1 MTTNLDH
8 QWMPFTDNREF
19 QLAPQLFVRAEGLSY
34 WTTDGRELLD
44 GSSGLFCCAAGHGR
58 TEIAEAVSKQLMTL
72 DFTPHFQRASPL
84 SFELAERLSELLP
97 EGMTKLFFTNSGS
110 ESVDSAMKIALA
122 YHRARGEGQ
131 RTRFVSREWAYHGV
145 NFGGV
150 ALSGMMR
157 NRQAFAAGGLP
168 HVSHMRHTWQED
180 QRYQL
185 GEPDS
190 NSGYDLAGDLERIIA
205 THGADSI
212 AACFVEPITGSFGVY
227 VPPAGY
233 LKRLRDICDK
243 HNILLVFDEVITG
256 FGRTGKAFAA
266 QSFDVK
272 PDIITMAKALTNG
285 AIPMGAVAVDQSIFD
300 TVVGA
305 SKGNGPEFF
314 HGYTY
319 SGHPVACAAALASL
333 DIYRDED
340 LFAKGEKLSPYFL
353 ENIAGLRGLPQVS
366 DLRGY
371 GMLSGIQL
379 TPGAAPGAKGARV
392 QRALYEAG
400 LHVKTTGDAI
410 IFAPALVA
418 QRQDVDAMIDILKF
432 TLGQEDI

>member
-19 QLAPQLFVRAEGLSY
+19 QRAPQLFVRAKGLSY
-34 WTTDGRELLD
+34 WTADGRELLD
-44 GSSGLFCCAAGHGR
+44 GSSGLFCSAAGHGR
-58 TEIAEAVSKQLMTL
+58 SEIAEAVSRQLMTL
-72 DFTPHFQRASPL
+72 DFTPHFQRGSPL

-97 EGMTKLFFTNSGS
+97 EGLNKLFFTNSGS

-157 NRQAFAAGGLP
+157 NRQTFAAGGLP
-168 HVSHMRHTWQED
+168 HVSHMRHTWQQE
-180 QRYQL
+180 QRFQL
-185 GEPDS
+185 GEP
-190 NSGYDLAGDLERIIA
+190 NSETDLASDLERIIA

-212 AACFVEPITGSFGVY
+212 AACFVEPIAGSIGVY

-233 LKRLRDICDK
+233 LKRLRDICDT
-243 HNILLVFDEVITG
+243 HGILLVFDEVITG
-256 FGRTGKAFAA
+256 IGRTGKAFAA
-266 QSFDVK
+266 QSFNVK

-285 AIPMGAVAVDQSIFD
+285 AVPMGAVAVDQAIFD

-305 SKGNGPEFF
+305 SKGAGPEFF

-333 DIYRDED
+333 DIYRDEG

-353 ENIAGLRGLPQVS
+353 ECVSGLRGLPQVS

-371 GMLSGIQL
+371 GLLSGIQL
-379 TPGAAPGAKGARV
+379 TPGETPGAKGNRV

-400 LHVKTTGDAI
+400 LHVKITGDAI

-418 QRQDVDAMIDILKF
+418 ERQHVDAMIDILKT
-432 TLGQEDI
+432 TLGQENL

>member
-19 QLAPQLFVRAEGLSY
+19 QRAPQLFVRAKGLSY
-34 WTTDGRELLD
+34 WTADGRELLD
-44 GSSGLFCCAAGHGR
+44 GSSGLFCSAAGHGR
-58 TEIAEAVSKQLMTL
+58 SEIAEAVSRQLMTL
-72 DFTPHFQRASPL
+72 DFTPHFQRGSPL

-97 EGMTKLFFTNSGS
+97 EGLNKLFFTNSGS

-157 NRQAFAAGGLP
+157 NRQTFAAGGLP
-168 HVSHMRHTWQED
+168 HVSHMRHTWQQE
-180 QRYQL
+180 QRFQL
-185 GEPDS
+185 GEP
-190 NSGYDLAGDLERIIA
+190 NSETDLASDLERIIA

-212 AACFVEPITGSFGVY
+212 AACFVEPIAGSIGVY

-233 LKRLRDICDK
+233 LKRLRDICDT
-243 HNILLVFDEVITG
+243 HGILLVFDEVITG
-256 FGRTGKAFAA
+256 IGRTGKAFAA
-266 QSFDVK
+266 QSFNVK

-285 AIPMGAVAVDQSIFD
+285 AVPMGAVAVDQAIFD

-305 SKGNGPEFF
+305 SKGAGPEFF

-333 DIYRDED
+333 DIYRDEN

-353 ENIAGLRGLPQVS
+353 ECVSGLRGLPQVS

-371 GMLSGIQL
+371 GLLSGIQL
-379 TPGAAPGAKGARV
+379 TPGETPGAKGNRV

-418 QRQDVDAMIDILKF
+418 ERQHVDAMIDILKT
-432 TLGQEDI
+432 TLGQENL

>member
-1 MTTNLDH
+1 MATNLDH

-19 QLAPQLFVRAEGLSY
+19 QRAPQLFVRAEGLRY
-34 WTTDGRELLD
+34 WTEDGRELLD
-44 GSSGLFCCAAGHGR
+44 GSSGLFCSAAGHGR
-58 TEIAEAVSKQLMTL
+58 VEIAEAVAKQLMTL

-97 EGMTKLFFTNSGS
+97 EGLNKLFFTNSGS
-110 ESVDSAMKIALA
+110 ESVDSAMKMALA

-168 HVSHMRHTWQED
+168 HVSHMRHTWQEE

-185 GEPDS
+185 GEPNGS
-190 NSGYDLAGDLERIIA
+190 VDLASDLERIIA

-212 AACFVEPITGSFGVY
+212 AACFVEPIAGSIGVY
-227 VPPAGY
+227 VPPVGY

-243 HNILLVFDEVITG
+243 HGILLVFDEVITG
-256 FGRTGKAFAA
+256 LGRTGKPFAA

-285 AIPMGAVAVDQSIFD
+285 AIPMGAVAVDQAIFD

-333 DIYRDED
+333 DIYRRED
-340 LFAKGEKLSPYFL
+340 LFAKGAQLSPYFL
-353 ENIAGLRGLPQVS
+353 ECLSGLRGLPQVC

-379 TPGAAPGAKGARV
+379 TPGQAPGAKGGVV
-392 QRALYEAG
+392 QRALYDAG

-410 IFAPALVA
+410 IFAPALVSE
-418 QRQDVDAMIDILKF
+418 RQDVDAMIDILKDV
-432 TLGQEDI
+432 LGRDQL

>member
-1 MTTNLDH
+1 MATNLDH

-19 QLAPQLFVRAEGLSY
+19 QRAPQMFVRAEGLRY
-34 WTTDGRELLD
+34 WTEDGRELLD
-44 GSSGLFCCAAGHGR
+44 GSSGLFCSAAGHGR
-58 TEIAEAVSKQLMTL
+58 PEIAEAVAKQLMTL

-84 SFELAERLSELLP
+84 SFALAERLSELLP
-97 EGMTKLFFTNSGS
+97 EGLNKLFFTNSGS
-110 ESVDSAMKIALA
+110 ESVDSAMKMALA

-168 HVSHMRHTWQED
+168 HVSHMRHTWQEE

-185 GEPDS
+185 GEPNGS
-190 NSGYDLAGDLERIIA
+190 VDLASDLERIIA

-212 AACFVEPITGSFGVY
+212 AACFVEPIAGSIGVY
-227 VPPAGY
+227 VPPVGY
-233 LKRLRDICDK
+233 LKRLREICDK
-243 HNILLVFDEVITG
+243 HGILLVFDEVITG
-256 FGRTGKAFAA
+256 LGRTGKPFAA

-285 AIPMGAVAVDQSIFD
+285 AIPMGAVAVDQAIFD
-300 TVVGA
+300 AVVGA

-333 DIYRDED
+333 DIYRRED
-340 LFAKGEKLSPYFL
+340 LFAKGAQLSPYFL
-353 ENIAGLRGLPQVS
+353 ECLSGLRGLPQVS

-379 TPGAAPGAKGARV
+379 TPGQAPGAKGGLV
-392 QRALYEAG
+392 QRALYDAG

-418 QRQDVDAMIDILKF
+418 ARQDVDSMMDILKDV
-432 TLGQEDI
+432 LGRDQL

>member
-19 QLAPQLFVRAEGLSY
+19 QRAPQLFVRAKGLSY
-34 WTTDGRELLD
+34 WTADGRELLD
-44 GSSGLFCCAAGHGR
+44 GSSGLFCSAAGHGR
-58 TEIAEAVSKQLMTL
+58 SEIAEAVSRQLMTL
-72 DFTPHFQRASPL
+72 DFTPHFQRGSPL

-97 EGMTKLFFTNSGS
+97 EGLNKLFFTNSGS

-157 NRQAFAAGGLP
+157 NRQTFAAGGLP
-168 HVSHMRHTWQED
+168 HVSHMRHTWQQE
-180 QRYQL
+180 QRFQL
-185 GEPDS
+185 GEP
-190 NSGYDLAGDLERIIA
+190 NSDTDLASDLERIIA

-212 AACFVEPITGSFGVY
+212 AACFVEPIAGSIGVY

-233 LKRLRDICDK
+233 LKRLRDICDT
-243 HNILLVFDEVITG
+243 HGILLVFDEVITG
-256 FGRTGKAFAA
+256 IGRTGKAFAA
-266 QSFDVK
+266 QSFNVK

-285 AIPMGAVAVDQSIFD
+285 AVPMGAVAVDQAIFD

-305 SKGNGPEFF
+305 SKGAGPEFF

-353 ENIAGLRGLPQVS
+353 ECVSGLRGLPQVS

-371 GMLSGIQL
+371 GLLSGIQL
-379 TPGAAPGAKGARV
+379 TPGETPGAKGNRV

-418 QRQDVDAMIDILKF
+418 ERQHVDAMIDILKT
-432 TLGQEDI
+432 TLGQENL

>member
-19 QLAPQLFVRAEGLSY
+19 QRAPQLFVRAKGLSY
-34 WTTDGRELLD
+34 WTADGRELLD
-44 GSSGLFCCAAGHGR
+44 GSSGLFCSAAGHGR
-58 TEIAEAVSKQLMTL
+58 SEIAEAVSRQLMTL
-72 DFTPHFQRASPL
+72 DFTPHFQRGSPL

-97 EGMTKLFFTNSGS
+97 AGLNKLFFTNSGS

-168 HVSHMRHTWQED
+168 HVSHMRHTWQQE
-180 QRYQL
+180 QRFQL
-185 GEPDS
+185 GEP
-190 NSGYDLAGDLERIIA
+190 NSDIDLASDLERIIA

-212 AACFVEPITGSFGVY
+212 AACFVEPIAGSIGVY

-243 HNILLVFDEVITG
+243 HGVLLVFDEVITG
-256 FGRTGKAFAA
+256 IGRTGKAFAA
-266 QSFDVK
+266 QSFNVK

-285 AIPMGAVAVDQSIFD
+285 AVPMGAVAVDQAIFD

-305 SKGNGPEFF
+305 SKGDGPEFL

-353 ENIAGLRGLPQVS
+353 ECVSGLRGLPQVS

-379 TPGAAPGAKGARV
+379 TPGETPGAKGNHV

-418 QRQDVDAMIDILKF
+418 ERHHVDAMIDILKT
-432 TLGQEDI
+432 TLGQENL

>member
-19 QLAPQLFVRAEGLSY
+19 QRAPQLFVRAEGLSY
-34 WTTDGRELLD
+34 WTADGRELLD
-44 GSSGLFCCAAGHGR
+44 GSSGLFCSAAGHGR
-58 TEIAEAVSKQLMTL
+58 SEIAEAVSKQLMIL
-72 DFTPHFQRASPL
+72 DFTPHFQRGSPL

-97 EGMTKLFFTNSGS
+97 EGLNKLFFTNSGS

-168 HVSHMRHTWQED
+168 HVSHMRHTWQEE
-180 QRYQL
+180 QRFQL
-185 GEPDS
+185 GEP
-190 NSGYDLAGDLERIIA
+190 NSDIDLASDLERIID

-212 AACFVEPITGSFGVY
+212 AACFVEPIAGSIGVY
-227 VPPAGY
+227 VPPVGY

-243 HNILLVFDEVITG
+243 HGILLVFDEVITG
-256 FGRTGKAFAA
+256 IGRTGKAFAA
-266 QSFDVK
+266 QSFNVK

-285 AIPMGAVAVDQSIFD
+285 AIPMGAVAVDQAIFE

-305 SKGNGPEFF
+305 SKGSGPEFF

-333 DIYRDED
+333 DIYRNED

-353 ENIAGLRGLPQVS
+353 ECVSGLRGLPQVS

-379 TPGAAPGAKGARV
+379 TPGEAPGAKGNRV

-418 QRQDVDAMIDILKF
+418 ERQHVDAMIDILKT
-432 TLGQEDI
+432 TLGQENL

>member
-1 MTTNLDH
+1 
-8 QWMPFTDNREF
+8 
-19 QLAPQLFVRAEGLSY
+19 
-34 WTTDGRELLD
+34 
-44 GSSGLFCCAAGHGR
+44 
-58 TEIAEAVSKQLMTL
+58 
-72 DFTPHFQRASPL
+72 
-84 SFELAERLSELLP
+84 
-97 EGMTKLFFTNSGS
+97 
-110 ESVDSAMKIALA
+110 
-122 YHRARGEGQ
+122 
-131 RTRFVSREWAYHGV
+131 VSREWAYHGV

-185 GEPDS
+185 GQPAQ
-190 NSGYDLAGDLERIIA
+190 GGDLASDLERIIA

-212 AACFVEPITGSFGVY
+212 AACFVEPIAGSIGVY

-233 LKRLRDICDK
+233 LQRLRDICDR
-243 HNILLVFDEVITG
+243 HGILLVFDEVITG
-256 FGRTGKAFAA
+256 FGRTGEAFAA
-266 QSFDVK
+266 QSFAVK

-285 AIPMGAVAVDQSIFD
+285 AIPMGAVAVDEAIYD
-300 TVVGA
+300 AVVGA
-305 SKGNGPEFF
+305 SQGQGPELF

-319 SGHPVACAAALASL
+319 SGHPAACAAALASL

-340 LFAKGEKLSPYFL
+340 LFGRGQQLAPYFMESL
-353 ENIAGLRGLPQVS
+353 GGLRGLPQVS

-371 GMLSGIQL
+371 GLLSGIQL
-379 TPGAAPGAKGARV
+379 TPGTSPGAKGAQV
-392 QRALYEAG
+392 QRALYDAG

-418 QRQDVDAMIDILKF
+418 SRSDVDAMFEVLKS
-432 TLGQEDI
+432 TLAEESL

>member
-19 QLAPQLFVRAEGLSY
+19 QQAPQLLVRAEGLRY
-34 WTTDGRELLD
+34 WTAEGRELLD
-44 GSSGLFCCAAGHGR
+44 GSSGLFCSAAGHGR
-58 TEIAEAVSKQLMTL
+58 GEIAEAVAKQLMTL

-97 EGMTKLFFTNSGS
+97 EGLNKLFFTNSGS
-110 ESVDSAMKIALA
+110 ESVDSAMKMALA

-168 HVSHMRHTWQED
+168 HVSHMRHTWEED

-185 GEPDS
+185 GQP
-190 NSGYDLAGDLERIIA
+190 NSRVDQAADLERIIA
-205 THGADSI
+205 THGGDSI
-212 AACFVEPITGSFGVY
+212 AACFVEPIAGSFGVY

-233 LKRLRDICDK
+233 LQRLRDICDR
-243 HNILLVFDEVITG
+243 HGILLVFDEVITG
-256 FGRTGKAFAA
+256 FGRTGKAFAS
-266 QSFDVK
+266 QSFGVK

-285 AIPMGAVAVDQSIFD
+285 AIPMGAVAVDQTIFN

-305 SKGNGPEFF
+305 SKGKGPEFF

-333 DIYRDED
+333 DIYRRED
-340 LFAKGEKLSPYFL
+340 LFVKGEQLSPYFL
-353 ENIAGLRGLPQVS
+353 ECLSGLRGLPQVS

-379 TPGAAPGAKGARV
+379 TPGEAPGLKGGRV
-392 QRALYEAG
+392 QRALYDAG
-400 LHVKTTGDAI
+400 MHVKTTGDAI

-418 QRQDVDAMIDILKF
+418 GREDVDAMIDILKT
-432 TLGQEDI
+432 TLAQENI

>member
-19 QLAPQLFVRAEGLSY
+19 QRAPQLFVRAKGLSY
-34 WTTDGRELLD
+34 WTADGRELLD
-44 GSSGLFCCAAGHGR
+44 GSSGLFCSAAGHGR
-58 TEIAEAVSKQLMTL
+58 SEIAEAVSRQLMTL
-72 DFTPHFQRASPL
+72 DFTPHFQRGSPL

-97 EGMTKLFFTNSGS
+97 EGLNKLFFTNSGS

-157 NRQAFAAGGLP
+157 NRQTFAAGGLP
-168 HVSHMRHTWQED
+168 HVSHMRHTWQQE
-180 QRYQL
+180 QRFQL
-185 GEPDS
+185 GEP
-190 NSGYDLAGDLERIIA
+190 NSDTDLASDLERIIA

-212 AACFVEPITGSFGVY
+212 AACFVEPIAGSIGVY

-233 LKRLRDICDK
+233 LKRLRDICAT
-243 HNILLVFDEVITG
+243 HGILLVFDEVITG
-256 FGRTGKAFAA
+256 IGRTGKAFAA
-266 QSFDVK
+266 QSFNVK

-285 AIPMGAVAVDQSIFD
+285 AVPMGAVAVDQAIFD

-305 SKGNGPEFF
+305 SKGAGPEFF

-353 ENIAGLRGLPQVS
+353 ECVSGLRGLPQVS

-371 GMLSGIQL
+371 GLLSGIQL
-379 TPGAAPGAKGARV
+379 TPGETPGAKGNRV

-418 QRQDVDAMIDILKF
+418 ERQHVDAMIDILKT
-432 TLGQEDI
+432 TLGQENL

>member
-19 QLAPQLFVRAEGLSY
+19 QRAPQLFVRAKGLSY
-34 WTTDGRELLD
+34 WTADGRELLD
-44 GSSGLFCCAAGHGR
+44 GSSGLFCSAAGHGR
-58 TEIAEAVSKQLMTL
+58 SEIAEAVSRQLMTL
-72 DFTPHFQRASPL
+72 DFTPHFQRGSPL

-97 EGMTKLFFTNSGS
+97 EGLNKLFFTNSGS

-157 NRQAFAAGGLP
+157 NRQTFAAGGLP
-168 HVSHMRHTWQED
+168 HVSHMRHTWQQE
-180 QRYQL
+180 QRFQL
-185 GEPDS
+185 GEP
-190 NSGYDLAGDLERIIA
+190 NSDTDLASDLERIIA

-212 AACFVEPITGSFGVY
+212 AACFVEPIAGSIGVY

-233 LKRLRDICDK
+233 LKRLRDICDT
-243 HNILLVFDEVITG
+243 HGILLVFDEVITG
-256 FGRTGKAFAA
+256 IGRTGKAFAA
-266 QSFDVK
+266 QSFNVK

-285 AIPMGAVAVDQSIFD
+285 AVPMGAVAVDQAIFD

-305 SKGNGPEFF
+305 SKGAGPEFF

-333 DIYRDED
+333 DIYRDEG

-353 ENIAGLRGLPQVS
+353 ECVSGLRGLPQVS

-371 GMLSGIQL
+371 GLLSGIQL
-379 TPGAAPGAKGARV
+379 TPGETPGAKGNRV

-418 QRQDVDAMIDILKF
+418 ERQHVDAMIDILKT
-432 TLGQEDI
+432 TLGQENL

>member
-1 MTTNLDH
+1 MATNLNH

-19 QLAPQLFVRAEGLSY
+19 HRAPQLFVRAEGVRY
-34 WTTDGRELLD
+34 WNAEGRELLD
-44 GSSGLFCCAAGHGR
+44 GSSGLFCSAAGHGR
-58 TEIAEAVSKQLMTL
+58 TEIAEAVCKQLLTL

-84 SFELAERLSELLP
+84 SFELAERLSDLLP
-97 EGMTKLFFTNSGS
+97 AGLNKLFFTNSGS

-122 YHRARGEGQ
+122 YHRARGEAQ

-157 NRQAFAAGGLP
+157 NRQAFATGGLP

-180 QRYQL
+180 QRFQL
-185 GEPDS
+185 GEPQQ
-190 NSGYDLAGDLERIIA
+190 GADLASDLERIIA
-205 THGADSI
+205 MHGGDSI
-212 AACFVEPITGSFGVY
+212 AACFVEPIAGSIGVY
-227 VPPAGY
+227 VPPVGY

-243 HNILLVFDEVITG
+243 HGILLVFDEVITG
-256 FGRTGKAFAA
+256 FGRTGQAFAA
-266 QSFDVK
+266 QSFEVK
-272 PDIITMAKALTNG
+272 PDLITLAKALTNG
-285 AIPMGAVAVDQSIFD
+285 AIPMGAVAVDEAVYD
-300 TVVGA
+300 TVINA
-305 SKGNGPEFF
+305 SKGGGPELF

-340 LFAKGEKLSPYFL
+340 LFAKGAQLAPYFL
-353 ENIAGLRGLPQVS
+353 ECLSGLQGLPQVS

-371 GMLSGIQL
+371 GLLSGIQL
-379 TPGAAPGAKGARV
+379 TPGDAPGAKGARV
-392 QRALYEAG
+392 QRALYDTG

-410 IFAPALVA
+410 IFAPALVTGRA
-418 QRQDVDAMIDILKF
+418 DLDAMFEVLRE
-432 TLGQEDI
+432 TLGREIL

>member
-19 QLAPQLFVRAEGLSY
+19 QRAPQLFVRAKGLSY
-34 WTTDGRELLD
+34 WTADGRELLD
-44 GSSGLFCCAAGHGR
+44 GSSGLFCSAAGHGR
-58 TEIAEAVSKQLMTL
+58 SEIAEAVSRQLMTL
-72 DFTPHFQRASPL
+72 DFTPHFQRGSPL

-97 EGMTKLFFTNSGS
+97 EGLNKLFFTNSGS

-157 NRQAFAAGGLP
+157 NRQTFAAGGLP
-168 HVSHMRHTWQED
+168 HVSHMRHTWQQE
-180 QRYQL
+180 QRFQL
-185 GEPDS
+185 GEP
-190 NSGYDLAGDLERIIA
+190 NSDTDLASDLERIIA

-212 AACFVEPITGSFGVY
+212 AACFVEPIAGSIGVY

-233 LKRLRDICDK
+233 LKRLRDICDT
-243 HNILLVFDEVITG
+243 HGILLVFDEVITG
-256 FGRTGKAFAA
+256 IGRTGKAFAA
-266 QSFDVK
+266 QSFNVK

-285 AIPMGAVAVDQSIFD
+285 AVPMGAVAVDQAIFD

-305 SKGNGPEFF
+305 SKGAGPEFF

-333 DIYRDED
+333 DIYRDEG

-353 ENIAGLRGLPQVS
+353 ECVSGLRGLPQVS

-371 GMLSGIQL
+371 GLLSGIQL
-379 TPGAAPGAKGARV
+379 TPGETPGAKGNRV

-400 LHVKTTGDAI
+400 LHVKITGDAI

-418 QRQDVDAMIDILKF
+418 ERQHVDAMIDILKT
-432 TLGQEDI
+432 TLGQENL

>member
-19 QLAPQLFVRAEGLSY
+19 QRAPQLFVRAKGLSY
-34 WTTDGRELLD
+34 WTADGRELLD
-44 GSSGLFCCAAGHGR
+44 GSSGLFCSAAGHGR
-58 TEIAEAVSKQLMTL
+58 SEIAEAVSRQLMTL
-72 DFTPHFQRASPL
+72 DFTPHFQRGSPL

-97 EGMTKLFFTNSGS
+97 EGLNKLFFTNSGS

-157 NRQAFAAGGLP
+157 NRQTFAAGGLP
-168 HVSHMRHTWQED
+168 HVSHMRHTWQQE
-180 QRYQL
+180 QRFQL
-185 GEPDS
+185 GEP
-190 NSGYDLAGDLERIIA
+190 NSDTDLASDLERIIA

-212 AACFVEPITGSFGVY
+212 AACFVEPIAGSIGVY

-233 LKRLRDICDK
+233 LKRLRDICDT
-243 HNILLVFDEVITG
+243 HAILLVFDEVITG
-256 FGRTGKAFAA
+256 IGRTGKAFAA
-266 QSFDVK
+266 QSFNVK

-285 AIPMGAVAVDQSIFD
+285 AVPMGAVAVDQAIFD

-305 SKGNGPEFF
+305 SKGAGPEFF

-353 ENIAGLRGLPQVS
+353 ECVSGLRGLPQVS

-371 GMLSGIQL
+371 GLLSGIQL
-379 TPGAAPGAKGARV
+379 TPGETPGAKGNRV

-418 QRQDVDAMIDILKF
+418 ERQHVDAMIDILKT
-432 TLGQEDI
+432 TLGQENL

>member
-19 QLAPQLFVRAEGLSY
+19 QRAPQLFVRAKGLSY
-34 WTTDGRELLD
+34 WTADGRELLD
-44 GSSGLFCCAAGHGR
+44 GSSGLFCSAAGHGR
-58 TEIAEAVSKQLMTL
+58 SEIAEAVSRQLMTL
-72 DFTPHFQRASPL
+72 DFTPHFQRGSPL

-97 EGMTKLFFTNSGS
+97 EGLNKLFFTNSGS

-157 NRQAFAAGGLP
+157 NRQTFAAGGLP
-168 HVSHMRHTWQED
+168 HVSHMRHTWQQE
-180 QRYQL
+180 QRFQL
-185 GEPDS
+185 GEP
-190 NSGYDLAGDLERIIA
+190 NSDTDLACDLERIIA

-212 AACFVEPITGSFGVY
+212 AACFVEPIAGSIGVY

-233 LKRLRDICDK
+233 LKRLRDICDT
-243 HNILLVFDEVITG
+243 HGILLVFDEVITG
-256 FGRTGKAFAA
+256 IGRTGKAFAA
-266 QSFDVK
+266 QSFNVK

-285 AIPMGAVAVDQSIFD
+285 AVPMGAVAVDQAIFD

-305 SKGNGPEFF
+305 SKGAGPEFF

-353 ENIAGLRGLPQVS
+353 ECVSGLRGLPQVS

-371 GMLSGIQL
+371 GLLSGIQL
-379 TPGAAPGAKGARV
+379 TPGETPGAKGNRV

-418 QRQDVDAMIDILKF
+418 ERQHVDAMIDILKT
-432 TLGQEDI
+432 TLGQENL

>member
-19 QLAPQLFVRAEGLSY
+19 QRAPQLFVRAKGLSY
-34 WTTDGRELLD
+34 WTADGRELLD
-44 GSSGLFCCAAGHGR
+44 GSSGLFCSAAGHGR
-58 TEIAEAVSKQLMTL
+58 SEIAEAVSRQLMTL
-72 DFTPHFQRASPL
+72 DFTPHFQRGSPL

-97 EGMTKLFFTNSGS
+97 EGLNKLFFTNSGS

-157 NRQAFAAGGLP
+157 NRQTFAAGGLP
-168 HVSHMRHTWQED
+168 HVSHMRHTWQQE
-180 QRYQL
+180 QRFQL
-185 GEPDS
+185 GEP
-190 NSGYDLAGDLERIIA
+190 NSETDLASDLERIIA

-212 AACFVEPITGSFGVY
+212 AACFVEPIAGSIGVY

-233 LKRLRDICDK
+233 LKRLRDICDT
-243 HNILLVFDEVITG
+243 HGILLVFDEVITG
-256 FGRTGKAFAA
+256 IGRTGKAFAA
-266 QSFDVK
+266 QSFNVK

-285 AIPMGAVAVDQSIFD
+285 AVPMGAVAVDQAIFD

-305 SKGNGPEFF
+305 SKGAGPEFF

-333 DIYRDED
+333 DIYRDEG

-353 ENIAGLRGLPQVS
+353 ECVSGLRGLPQVS

-371 GMLSGIQL
+371 GLLSGIQL
-379 TPGAAPGAKGARV
+379 TPGETPGAKGNRV

-418 QRQDVDAMIDILKF
+418 ERQHVDAMIDILKT
-432 TLGQEDI
+432 TLGQENL